1 LSKGG
6 YISGPACGEACRA
19 ELKFKGSV
27 MGNFA
32 KTTTKLKAMDQDE
45 QSANGLQNLVT
56 YYQKLFDRKENRDHY
71 SPEDYQNAKRC
82 FVKYLLKNRGLLEG

>member
-1 LSKGG
+1 
-6 YISGPACGEACRA
+6 
-19 ELKFKGSV
+19 
-27 MGNFA
+27 MQNFA
-32 KTTTKLKAMDQDE
+32 RTTTKLKATQQAE
-45 QSANGLQNLVT
+45 QSENGLRHLVA